1 MGIIKPVE
9 SSVEQIGERG
19 ATRAQE
25 EAYRVPTAK
34 LSADRHGMRYYIKRL
49 QRMQILSRFVLRNHV
64 FSIKTSHKCI
74 AFTFDD
80 GPSEQITRD
89 LVDLF
94 EENEGKATF
103 FFQGDKAE
111 QYGDCVRYAAEH
123 HFTVANHS
131 YNHPRYVDIPCA
143 EVMQQIE
150 RTNKILKDITGARP
164 TMLRPPQHAVS
175 QWQALM
181 IRIRC
186 NQLII
191 GCNIA
196 PTDWALS
203 SPDDLAEFL
212 IHAAQPGAIV
222 CIHDGYP
229 NTLNALR
236 KALPA
241 LHSEGFEL
249 LSMDEMLEVGSVSPY
264 RNININHLHS

>member
-1 MGIIKPVE
+1 ME
-9 SSVEQIGERG
+9 SLAEQTRERG
-19 ATRAQE
+19 ASRVE
-25 EAYRVPTAK
+25 GEAHCVPTAK
-34 LSADRHGMRYYIKRL
+34 LPAECHGLRYYIRRL
-49 QRMQILSRFVLRNHV
+49 QRMKILSRFVLRNHV
-64 FSIKTSHKCI
+64 YSIKTTRKCI

-196 PTDWALS
+196 PTDWPLS

-241 LHSEGFEL
+241 LRSEGFEL
-249 LSMDEMLEVGSVSPY
+249 LSMDEMLEVGSASPY
-264 RNININHLHS
+264 RNIHVSNLDS